1 MAPASAPS
9 TKIKRYHCLYSSQVN
24 NKTRFIRHHHLNSR
38 LYLLSADNQP
48 LAESFYRPP
57 RNQRCVFDDH
67 FTLDDDQELEFDEQG
82 FAVQVGELE
91 SERNVDLGAIQAQT
105 RTAKSERLAAARQW
119 ALETPSDSNR
129 SKEEPDAKA
138 GFRLQDLIVTTSTNE
153 THTTPKRRQESASH
167 GSPAGW
173 FTPSTGT
180 ALSSVTPQASKSRPA
195 PYSKDV
201 TPARSSS
208 KANTVDH
215 SEARVIGRTPPT
227 RGARAEF
234 KPPRPSA
241 APTLKS
247 AY

>member
-1 MAPASAPS
+1 MATTSAPS
-9 TKIKRYHCLYSSQVN
+9 TKVKRYHCLYSSQIN
-24 NKTRFIRHHHLNSR
+24 NKSFIRHHHLNSR

-57 RNQRCVFDDH
+57 RNQPCVFDDR
-67 FTLDDDQELEFDEQG
+67 FTLEDDQEVEFDEQG
-82 FAVQVGELE
+82 FSVQVGELE

-119 ALETPSDSNR
+119 ALESSSDSNR
-129 SKEEPDAKA
+129 SKVEPDARA
-138 GFRLQDLIVTTSTNE
+138 GFRLQDLIVTTSANE
-153 THTTPKRRQESASH
+153 TPTTPNHRQESASH
-167 GSPAGW
+167 VSPAGW
-173 FTPSTGT
+173 FTPSTGK
-180 ALSSVTPQASKSRPA
+180 AISSVTPRASKSRPA

-208 KANTVDH
+208 KADTVDH
-215 SEARVIGRTPPT
+215 SEVIGRTPPT